1 MSEAAAVKACCAD
14 LYASDWAEL
23 LLGDSLHPGGLA
35 LTQRLGDLLGLGPGA
50 RVLDVASG
58 RGISALHLARHFGC
72 SVLGVDY
79 SAANVLRA
87 RDDAGRAGLAGSVM
101 FTEGD
106 AERLP
111 CADAAFDA
119 VICECAFCTFP
130 DKAAAATELGRVLR
144 PGGRAGLAD
153 LVRRAPLPPGLDDLF
168 AWIACIADTR
178 PAEEY
183 VLHLEAAG
191 LELVTLED
199 HDEALADLVRSVRMR
214 LLGAQVAARLRR
226 IQLPAADLTRVR
238 EIARAAERAVVDGK
252 LGYAL
257 ILARK
262 PSGRQGVR

>member
-1 MSEAAAVKACCAD
+1 MSGAAAVKACCAD
-14 LYASDWAEL
+14 LYASDVAQL
-23 LLGDSLHPGGLA
+23 LLGDALHPGGLA
-35 LTQRLGDLLGLGPGA
+35 LTQRLGDLLRLGPGA

-58 RGISALHLARHFGC
+58 RGVSAIHLARHFGC

-87 RDDAGRAGLAGSVM
+87 RHDAGRAGLDGCVTFS
-101 FTEGD
+101 EGD

-130 DKAAAATELGRVLR
+130 DKAAAAAELGRVLR
-144 PGGRAGLAD
+144 PGGAAGLAD

-183 VLHLEAAG
+183 VRYLEAAG

-199 HDEALADLVRSVRMR
+199 HDEALADLVRSVRLR
-214 LLGAQVAARLRR
+214 LLAAQVAARLRR
-226 IQLPAADLTRVR
+226 IQLPVADLTKVR
-238 EIARAAERAVVDGK
+238 ETARVAERAVVDGK

-262 PSGRQGVR
+262 PR